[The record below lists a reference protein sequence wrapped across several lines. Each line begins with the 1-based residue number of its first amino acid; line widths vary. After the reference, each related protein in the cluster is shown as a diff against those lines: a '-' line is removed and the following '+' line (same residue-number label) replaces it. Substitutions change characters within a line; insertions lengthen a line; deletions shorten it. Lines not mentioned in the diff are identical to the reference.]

1 MRPGQNRRMRGRN
14 NNNNSNNNGNN
25 GNRKAP
31 NPLQRSYES
40 NGPDVKVR
48 GTAQHVA
55 EKYLQLARDA
65 QSSGDPVAA
74 ENYFQHA
81 EHYYRILL
89 AAQEQ
94 MAQQFG
100 HSFPPNRGFVETN
113 DEEGDEGDDDGQDFQ
128 PGAGPQPEIRNNDGG
143 QGNYSANGYNGNG
156 GHRQEG
162 QADGQ
167 GGNGQ
172 RFDRP
177 NRSNDRNQ
185 QDRSNGD
192 RQGNDR
198 QNNDRQGNDRQAGDR
213 QNVDRNGPRRF
224 DRNDRPERPRFDRN
238 EGGQGGYAP
247 RPDAPRSDIPV
258 PSDQPDAV
266 MQPRAPEP
274 RFERPERPERSERP
288 ERGPRPERRPRR
300 EPDAADSD
308 VDVAAALPSF
318 LTTPVRVPIS
328 VSDEAPVAASAAE
341 PDDAGAGD
349 APKRP
354 RRRRSPREVMDAL
367 GSDGD
372 NAVE

>member
-14 NNNNSNNNGNN
+14 NNNNSGSNNN
-25 GNRKAP
+25 GNRKSP

-100 HSFPPNRGFVETN
+100 HSFPPNRAFN
-113 DEEGDEGDDDGQDFQ
+113 DDGEEGEEEGDDEVQAFQ
-128 PGAGPQPEIRNNDGG
+128 PGAPQPSDQRNGEQRQGG
-143 QGNYSANGYNGNG
+143 MNGNG
-156 GHRQEG
+156 APRQDGEG
-162 QADGQ
+162 NDNRQQ
-167 GGNGQ
+167 GGQ
-172 RFDRP
+172 RFERP
-177 NRSNDRNQ
+177 
-185 QDRSNGD
+185 
-192 RQGNDR
+192 DR
-198 QNNDRQGNDRQAGDR
+198 QNNDRQNG
-213 QNVDRNGPRRF
+213 DRNGPRRF
-224 DRNDRPERPRFDRN
+224 DRGDRNDRGERRFDRA
-238 EGGQGGYAP
+238 EGGQPVQGGYTP

-258 PSDQPDAV
+258 GMGEQPDAI
-266 MQPRAPEP
+266 PAPAPIQGER
-274 RFERPERPERSERP
+274 RFERGDRP

-300 EPDAADSD
+300 EREPEHEAGD
-308 VDVAAALPSF
+308 DVAAALPSF
-318 LTTPVRVPIS
+318 LTTPVRVPIA
-328 VSDEAPVAASAAE
+328 VAEEPVPIPVPAPAVAPAPVAAPVAAQPVTDA
-341 PDDAGAGD
+341 PDAQAADA

-354 RRRRSPREVMDAL
+354 RGRRRSPREVMDAL
-367 GSDGD
+367 GSGSDLD
-372 NAVE
+372 NVTE

>member
-1 MRPGQNRRMRGRN
+1 MRGRN
-14 NNNNSNNNGNN
+14 NNNNNNGNN
-25 GNRKAP
+25 HGNRKAP

-113 DEEGDEGDDDGQDFQ
+113 DDEGDEGDEDAQDFQ
-128 PGAGPQPEIRNNDGG
+128 PGAGPQPEIRSNDGG
-143 QGNYSANGYNGNG
+143 QANFNGNGYNGNG
-156 GHRQEG
+156 AHRQEGG

-177 NRSNDRNQ
+177 NRNDRHQ
-185 QDRSNGD
+185 HDRNNGD

-198 QNNDRQGNDRQAGDR
+198 QNNDR
-213 QNVDRNGPRRF
+213 NGPRRF
-224 DRNDRPERPRFDRN
+224 DRNDRQDRPRFDRN

-274 RFERPERPERSERP
+274 RFERPDRPERSERP

-300 EPDAADSD
+300 EPDAVDSD
-308 VDVAAALPSF
+308 GDVAAALPSF

-328 VSDEAPVAASAAE
+328 VADEAPASAPAAE

>member
-14 NNNNSNNNGNN
+14 NAPNGGG

-100 HSFPPNRGFVETN
+100 HSFPPNRAFGDN
-113 DEEGDEGDDDGQDFQ
+113 PDDGDEDGDEDGGEFQ
-128 PGAGPQPEIRNNDGG
+128 PGNGPQPEMRGDRQGG
-143 QGNYSANGYNGNG
+143 QRQDHQRQDHQRQDGNREPRQDGEG
-156 GHRQEG
+156 G
-162 QADGQ
+162 DGQ
-167 GGNGQ
+167 QNGQ
-172 RFDRP
+172 RYERQPRQNFDRPQGDRPQGDRNQGDRNQNRRFDRP
-177 NRSNDRNQ
+177 ERGER
-185 QDRSNGD
+185 QDRGD
-192 RQGNDR
+192 RQDR
-198 QNNDRQGNDRQAGDR
+198 GE
-213 QNVDRNGPRRF
+213 RRF
-224 DRNDRPERPRFDRN
+224 DRPE
-238 EGGQGGYAP
+238 GQQGGYVP
-247 RPDAPRSDIPV
+247 RSDAPRSEIPAGE
-258 PSDQPDAV
+258 QPEA
-266 MQPRAPEP
+266 QPQP
-274 RFERPERPERSERP
+274 RFERPERQDRP

-300 EPDAADSD
+300 DFDDEANGQP
-308 VDVAAALPSF
+308 DVAASLPSF
-318 LTTPVRVPIS
+318 LTTPVRVP
-328 VSDEAPVAASAAE
+328 VAPVEQPVAAPEPASEPAAE
-341 PDDAGAGD
+341 LGTE

-367 GSDGD
+367 GSDAE
-372 NAVE
+372 NVTE

>member
-1 MRPGQNRRMRGRN
+1 MRGRN
-14 NNNNSNNNGNN
+14 NNNNNNNNS

-100 HSFPPNRGFVETN
+100 HSFPPNRAFNEDAEDGE
-113 DEEGDEGDDDGQDFQ
+113 EEGDDETQPFQ
-128 PGAGPQPEIRNNDGG
+128 QGGPQPDLRNGPPGG
-143 QGNYSANGYNGNG
+143 VNGSAYNANGAP
-156 GHRQEG
+156 RQDG
-162 QADGQ
+162 DGAD
-167 GGNGQ
+167 GQ
-172 RFDRP
+172 RFDRQPRNNDRP
-177 NRSNDRNQ
+177 NNDRNSNDRNA
-185 QDRSNGD
+185 N
-192 RQGNDR
+192 
-198 QNNDRQGNDRQAGDR
+198 
-213 QNVDRNGPRRF
+213 RRF
-224 DRNDRPERPRFDRN
+224 DRNDRQDRGERRFDRP
-238 EGGQGGYAP
+238 EGGQNVQGGYTP

-258 PSDQPDAV
+258 PGEQPELAP
-266 MQPRAPEP
+266 QPVQGER
-274 RFERPERPERSERP
+274 RFDRPERS
-288 ERGPRPERRPRR
+288 PRPERRPRR
-300 EPDAADSD
+300 EREVDLDADNAG
-308 VDVAAALPSF
+308 DVASALPSF
-318 LTTPVRVPIS
+318 LTTPVRVP
-328 VSDEAPVAASAAE
+328 VSEPAPVAVEAVSQDAPEAVPAE
-341 PDDAGAGD
+341 G

-367 GSDGD
+367 GSETDGTT
-372 NAVE
+372 E

>member
-14 NNNNSNNNGNN
+14 NNNSNNSNNS
-25 GNRKAP
+25 NRKAP

-100 HSFPPNRGFVETN
+100 HSFPPNRGF
-113 DEEGDEGDDDGQDFQ
+113 GDNPDDGDDDGDDDIAESQ
-128 PGAGPQPEIRNNDGG
+128 PGAGPQPDVRG
-143 QGNYSANGYNGNG
+143 QNPGVNGNGYNGHG
-156 GHRQEG
+156 AARGEG
-162 QADGQ
+162 DQPDAQQQ
-167 GGNGQ
+167 GGQ

-177 NRSNDRNQ
+177 NRNPNDR
-185 QDRSNGD
+185 S
-192 RQGNDR
+192 GN
-198 QNNDRQGNDRQAGDR
+198 
-213 QNVDRNGPRRF
+213 RRF
-224 DRNDRPERPRFDRN
+224 DRNERPDRNERRFDRQD
-238 EGGQGGYAP
+238 GGAAAQGGYAP

-258 PSDQPDAV
+258 PSEQHDV
-266 MQPRAPEP
+266 APVRQQAEP
-274 RFERPERPERSERP
+274 RPERADRP
-288 ERGPRPERRPRR
+288 ERAPRPERRPRR
-300 EPDAADSD
+300 EFEPRDEPAG
-308 VDVAAALPSF
+308 DVAAALPSF
-318 LTTPVRVPIS
+318 LTTPVRVPIA
-328 VSDEAPVAASAAE
+328 VSEPAEPVAVAEAAPVEEA
-341 PDDAGAGD
+341 

-372 NAVE
+372 NVAE

>member
-14 NNNNSNNNGNN
+14 NNNNNSGGNNN
-25 GNRKAP
+25 GNRKSP

-100 HSFPPNRGFVETN
+100 HSFPPNRAFN
-113 DEEGDEGDDDGQDFQ
+113 DDGEDSEEEGDDDGQNFQ
-128 PGAGPQPEIRNNDGG
+128 PGGPQPDMRNNGG
-143 QGNYSANGYNGNG
+143 VNGNG
-156 GHRQEG
+156 YPANGAPRQDGETG
-162 QADGQ
+162 DGQ
-167 GGNGQ
+167 QNNGQ

-177 NRSNDRNQ
+177 ARNQ
-185 QDRSNGD
+185 QDRPND
-192 RQGNDR
+192 RPNNDR
-198 QNNDRQGNDRQAGDR
+198 QNNDRNGN
-213 QNVDRNGPRRF
+213 RRF
-224 DRNDRPERPRFDRN
+224 DRNDRNDRGERRFDRP
-238 EGGQGGYAP
+238 EGGQGQGGYAP
-247 RPDAPRSDIPV
+247 RPDAPRSEIPV
-258 PSDQPDAV
+258 VPTEQPDIVA
-266 MQPRAPEP
+266 APVQAE
-274 RFERPERPERSERP
+274 RHFERPERVERP
-288 ERGPRPERRPRR
+288 ERAPRPERRPRR
-300 EPDAADSD
+300 EREIEADAGDDIS
-308 VDVAAALPSF
+308 AALPSF
-318 LTTPVRVPIS
+318 LTTPVRVPIAVAEEPAS
-328 VSDEAPVAASAAE
+328 PPPAPAQVVEDASEAPATEA
-341 PDDAGAGD
+341 

-354 RRRRSPREVMDAL
+354 RGRRRSPREVMDAL

-372 NAVE
+372 NITE

>member
-14 NNNNSNNNGNN
+14 NNNNSSNNNN

-65 QSSGDPVAA
+65 QSSSDPVAA

-100 HSFPPNRGFVETN
+100 HSFPPNRAFN
-113 DEEGDEGDDDGQDFQ
+113 DDGEEGEEEGDDDGQAMQ
-128 PGAGPQPEIRNNDGG
+128 PGTGPQPDMRPANNGG
-143 QGNYSANGYNGNG
+143 VNGYNAG
-156 GHRQEG
+156 GGQRQDGESN
-162 QADGQ
+162 DGQ
-167 GGNGQ
+167 QNNGQ

-177 NRSNDRNQ
+177 RSNNDRNG
-185 QDRSNGD
+185 QDRNGQD
-192 RQGNDR
+192 RNGQDR
-198 QNNDRQGNDRQAGDR
+198 FNNDRNGN
-213 QNVDRNGPRRF
+213 RRF
-224 DRNDRPERPRFDRN
+224 DRNDRNDRGERRFDRP
-238 EGGQGGYAP
+238 EGGQNAPGGYAP

-258 PSDQPDAV
+258 ASEQPEAA
-266 MQPRAPEP
+266 APEQAQP
-274 RFERPERPERSERP
+274 ERFQRPERAPRP
-288 ERGPRPERRPRR
+288 ERAERRPRR
-300 EPDAADSD
+300 EREVDAEPAD
-308 VDVAAALPSF
+308 DVASALPSF
-318 LTTPVRVPIS
+318 LTTPVRVPIA
-328 VSDEAPVAASAAE
+328 VTEEPAPAPVAAQEPVAESAEAVAT
-341 PDDAGAGD
+341 DA
-349 APKRP
+349 APKRA

-367 GSDGD
+367 GSETD
-372 NAVE
+372 NVTE

>member
-14 NNNNSNNNGNN
+14 NAPGGGG

-100 HSFPPNRGFVETN
+100 HSFPPNRAFGDN
-113 DEEGDEGDDDGQDFQ
+113 PDDGDEEGDEEAGDFQ
-128 PGAGPQPEIRNNDGG
+128 QGTGPQPEMRGERQGGQRQDQQRQDHQRQDHQRQDGNRQDGG
-143 QGNYSANGYNGNG
+143 RHDG
-156 GHRQEG
+156 EG
-162 QADGQ
+162 EH
-167 GGNGQ
+167 NGQ
-172 RFDRP
+172 RYERQPRQNFDRPQGDRPQGERNQNRRFDRP
-177 NRSNDRNQ
+177 ERGER
-185 QDRSNGD
+185 QDRGE
-192 RQGNDR
+192 
-198 QNNDRQGNDRQAGDR
+198 
-213 QNVDRNGPRRF
+213 RRF
-224 DRNDRPERPRFDRN
+224 DRPE
-238 EGGQGGYAP
+238 GQPGGYAP
-247 RPDAPRSDIPV
+247 RADAPRSEIPAG
-258 PSDQPDAV
+258 DQPDSQA
-266 MQPRAPEP
+266 QN
-274 RFERPERPERSERP
+274 RFDRPERAERQDRP

-300 EPDAADSD
+300 EFEEEANGQP
-308 VDVAAALPSF
+308 DVAASLPSF
-318 LTTPVRVPIS
+318 LTTPVRVPP
-328 VSDEAPVAASAAE
+328 APVEPQAASVEPVAE
-341 PDDAGAGD
+341 QAGDAGGD
-349 APKRP
+349 APKRA

-367 GSDGD
+367 GSD
-372 NAVE
+372 VENVTE

>member
-14 NNNNSNNNGNN
+14 NNNNNNNNN
-25 GNRKAP
+25 SGNRKAP

-100 HSFPPNRGFVETN
+100 HSFPPNRAFNEDADDGE
-113 DEEGDEGDDDGQDFQ
+113 EEGDDEAQPFQ
-128 PGAGPQPEIRNNDGG
+128 QGGPQPDTRNVPAGG
-143 QGNYSANGYNGNG
+143 VNGNGNGYNANG
-156 GHRQEG
+156 APRYEG
-162 QADGQ
+162 E
-167 GGNGQ
+167 GGDGQ
-172 RFDRP
+172 RFDRQP
-177 NRSNDRNQ
+177 RNNDQPRSNDRP
-185 QDRSNGD
+185 
-192 RQGNDR
+192 
-198 QNNDRQGNDRQAGDR
+198 NNDRN
-213 QNVDRNGPRRF
+213 NNRRF
-224 DRNDRPERPRFDRN
+224 ERNDRPERRFDRP
-238 EGGQGGYAP
+238 EGGQNVQGGYTP

-258 PSDQPDAV
+258 SGEQPELAPQP
-266 MQPRAPEP
+266 MQGER
-274 RFERPERPERSERP
+274 RFDRP

-300 EPDAADSD
+300 ERDADLDADAGD
-308 VDVAAALPSF
+308 IAAALPSF
-318 LTTPVRVPIS
+318 LTTPVRVP
-328 VSDEAPVAASAAE
+328 VAEPAPVAVEAASQDVAEAAPAE
-341 PDDAGAGD
+341 G

-367 GSDGD
+367 GSETDGTT
-372 NAVE
+372 E